1 MINTWPNAT
10 ILVLFGKTFIWKS
23 LNEKPRYSQMSFES
37 NKSLCGIGALLVAIG
52 SVVPLLSLV
61 GIILLLIGMK
71 GLAEYYHDDAI
82 FQNALYDFVSA

>member
-1 MINTWPNAT
+1 
-10 ILVLFGKTFIWKS
+10 
-23 LNEKPRYSQMSFES
+23 MSFES